1 MSAED
6 KKKVKSSDLE
16 ESGTGEKP
24 VEESPIQGSLLG
36 RAQIEQVD
44 MEAALSDD
52 EVDLMNGHI
61 ESDDELEE
69 EEKPKLEPFT
79 PPLADD
85 NSNEID
91 FGQGFEDSVH
101 HEADDNTDTGVM
113 TKLQPQ
119 QSNIPEEY
127 LSNDQQ
133 AGGSGYHDVF
143 GMGSLGASLFGNL
156 PSFKKKPEQ
165 IREKAAENY
174 QKQQK
179 KLDELIFNAK
189 NKGADISASHVGK
202 LQQGFIEQGVTPP
215 VEAMQSAFALDKE
228 SQRSWSGMQKDLEK
242 IEELST
248 RMQKTSVQAG
258 FDHESSAQ
266 DIESRITEF
275 HQELSEDLEGI
286 TDEKG
291 NSLTDRIA
299 ESTRRVQEILKKI
312 LESLASLVGIDASKG
327 QSQAAG

>member
-1 MSAED
+1 MSAEEKKID
-6 KKKVKSSDLE
+6 KVVEQKASE
-16 ESGTGEKP
+16 EKAEEPSP
-24 VEESPIQGSLLG
+24 VQGSLLG
-36 RAQIEQVD
+36 RAQKEQFEV
-44 MEAALSDD
+44 EAALSDD
-52 EVDLMNGHI
+52 EIDQIGLDISSN
-61 ESDDELEE
+61 EDLEE
-69 EEKPKLEPFT
+69 EEQSKLEPFT
-79 PPLADD
+79 PPLSDD
-85 NSNEID
+85 NGDEKN
-91 FGQGFEDSVH
+91 FGQGYEDSNH
-101 HEADDNTDTGVM
+101 YEAAGSTDTGVM

-119 QSNIPEEY
+119 PYNVPEEV
-127 LSNDQQ
+127 LTNDQQ
-133 AGGSGYHDVF
+133 TGGAGYHDVF
-143 GMGSLGASLFGNL
+143 GIGSLGATLFGNL

-189 NKGADISASHVGK
+189 NKGADIGASHVGK
-202 LQQGFIEQGVTPP
+202 VQQGYLEQGVTPP

-228 SQRSWSGMQKDLEK
+228 SQRSWSGMQNDLEK

-266 DIESRITEF
+266 DIESKIVEF
-275 HQELSEDLEGI
+275 HQELSNDLEGI

-299 ESTRRVQEILKKI
+299 ESTKRVQEILKKI
-312 LESLASLVGIDASKG
+312 LESLASLVGMNSSKG
-327 QSQAAG
+327 QAQLTD